1 MMKKA
6 ISQLLI
12 PAVSLLSGTV
22 AHAHITL
29 ERSSF
34 EAGTWNK
41 LVLRVAEGC
50 NGAATTSISVELPKG
65 VYMPRPAPKAGWKLD
80 VKREKLDKPVETHG
94 MQITEAIRSATW
106 SGGSLPDDFYEE
118 FTVFARVPTEAGK
131 YPIKVSQIC
140 EKGRVDWH
148 EVAKPGQSRRELK
161 APAPELEV
169 IPKQ

>member
-1 MMKKA
+1 
-6 ISQLLI
+6 
-12 PAVSLLSGTV
+12 
-22 AHAHITL
+22 
-29 ERSSF
+29 
-34 EAGTWNK
+34 
-41 LVLRVAEGC
+41 
-50 NGAATTSISVELPKG
+50 
-65 VYMPRPAPKAGWKLD
+65 MPRPAPKAGWKLD

-161 APAPELEV
+161 APAPDLEV